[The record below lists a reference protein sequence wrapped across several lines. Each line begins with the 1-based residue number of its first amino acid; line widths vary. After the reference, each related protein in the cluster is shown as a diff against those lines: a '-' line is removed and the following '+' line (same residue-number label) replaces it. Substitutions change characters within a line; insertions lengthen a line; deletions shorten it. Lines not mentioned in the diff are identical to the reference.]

1 MSGRRR
7 KSKAKGKEEWQRSH
21 WAASGGTSRSW
32 VLMGMSESI
41 WMLGAKGMQ
50 TYWMMESSMMLGGPS
65 RIENRD
71 ANGCSLQ

>member
-1 MSGRRR
+1 
-7 KSKAKGKEEWQRSH
+7 
-21 WAASGGTSRSW
+21 
-32 VLMGMSESI
+32 MGMSESI